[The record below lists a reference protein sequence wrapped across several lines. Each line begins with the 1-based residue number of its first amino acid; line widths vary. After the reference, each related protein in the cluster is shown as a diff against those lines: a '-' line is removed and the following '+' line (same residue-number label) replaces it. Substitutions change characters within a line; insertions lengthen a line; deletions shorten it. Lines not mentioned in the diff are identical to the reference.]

1 MTDLFE
7 IQKSLIKDSSANALA
22 LKGLSLIFH
31 EKRSIRGVDPGYYDD
46 SFKSDVINSGVAG
59 QVLFGDISMWSQEE
73 WKELLSLV
81 FSFSSKN
88 GISLLEKPGFDN
100 WINQYSGQLNSIVS
114 TGRYKSAWSTVSPDY
129 KAVIQAAFI
138 TKTSSPDAIY
148 KSRFLTHKEHRMNAF
163 DVYLLDELATKCPS
177 TIIDHVESI
186 DFVKNIYYGCRGYIF
201 SALASS
207 GNLSKKA
214 ARKIRSDSSEEASMA
229 GIRAISE
236 NISKFKNAPEVLS
249 QVMDTK
255 HSTCATYLARNVAK
269 EYLPFMVGCQDNA
282 IRQII
287 VARMSGDKNV

>member
-7 IQKSLIKDSSANALA
+7 IQKSFVKESSANALA
-22 LKGLSLIFH
+22 LKGLSLVFH
-31 EKRSIRGVDPGYYDD
+31 EKKSIRGVDPGYYDD

-59 QVLFGDISMWSQEE
+59 QVLFGDTSMYNQEE

-81 FSFSSKN
+81 FSFSSKSE
-88 GISLLEKPGFDN
+88 ISLLEKPGFDK
-100 WINQYSGQLNSIVS
+100 WINEYSGQLNSIIS
-114 TGRYKSAWSTVSPDY
+114 IGRYKSCWSTISPDY
-129 KAVIQAAFI
+129 KALIQAAFI
-138 TKTSSPDAIY
+138 TKTSSPDTIY
-148 KSRFLTHKEHRMNAF
+148 NSRFLYYKEHHMNVF
-163 DVYLLDELATKCPS
+163 DVYLLDELGAKCPS

-186 DFVKNIYYGCRGYIF
+186 DFVKNISYGCRGYIF

-236 NISKFKNAPEVLS
+236 NISKFKNAPEVLF

-255 HSTCATYLARNVAK
+255 HDGCATYLARHVAK
-269 EYLPFMVGCQDNA
+269 EYLPFMVGCQNNA

-287 VARMSGDKNV
+287 VDRMSGDKNV